1 VSLVLVSQRGK
12 KEENYMDFKEV
23 KQFIETNKEQA
34 EVKDYLQ
41 DLNKISVEGIEKY
54 VNEDDGAKKW
64 MDSVKDKHFNKA
76 LETWKSNNLEG
87 LISNKVKKRFPEKDE
102 KEIEVEKLK
111 SEIEKMKQEKLHE
124 ALTSKAVKLASEK
137 NLPVGLVDFFIA
149 DSEENTGKNLSALEQ
164 SFNSAIQKAVELRLK
179 GEGYTPPNNITNE
192 GKPNNLNDA

>member
-1 VSLVLVSQRGK
+1 
-12 KEENYMDFKEV
+12 MDFKEV

-34 EVKDYLQ
+34 EVKEYLQ
-41 DLNKISVEGIEKY
+41 GLNKVSVEGIEKY

-76 LETWKSNNLEG
+76 LETWKTNNLEG
-87 LISNKVKKRFPEKDE
+87 LISNEIKKRFPEKDE

-137 NLPVGLVDFFIA
+137 NLPVELVDFFIA
-149 DSEENTGKNLSALEQ
+149 DNEENTVENLVALEQ

-179 GEGYTPPNNITNE
+179 GDGYTPPNNITNE
-192 GKPNNLNDA
+192 RKPNNLNDALKNYYKNN